1 MLSYFLVVPFE
12 YFLSANFFSFD
23 CKHYIFAVN
32 IIYLYW
38 ERKETDELS
47 KVAIYGAGVAG
58 RNLAK
63 DLFLGSKYKPICF
76 IDDNLKRWRLYLWV
90 KSL

>member
-12 YFLSANFFSFD
+12 YFLSTNFFSFD
-23 CKHYIFAVN
+23 CKLYIFTVN

-63 DLFLGSKYKPICF
+63 DLFMAPNINQSALLMI
-76 IDDNLKRWRLYLWV
+76 I
-90 KSL
+90 